1 VAITVAPGE
10 DARVASRDAR
20 GRDRRLAWEA
30 PHPDWTGAENEALR
44 RRLAAISETPNEA
57 ASGMVSSYA
66 IDEGERL
73 LLFDPLAVPSEIEEL
88 AAGREF
94 VVRRVS
100 RVRPRPAIRGVGAR
114 LTRA

>member
-1 VAITVAPGE
+1 MREVVTGVWH
-10 DARVASRDAR
+10 
-20 GRDRRLAWEA
+20 WEA

-57 ASGMVSSYA
+57 ASGVVSSYA

-73 LLFDPLAVPSEIEEL
+73 LLFDSLAVPSEIEEL
-88 AAGREF
+88 AAGREL